1 MSWNLNDSLGMEKVE
16 KMERSILVKGESEGS
31 RRGTLEG
38 FSDSYTIFAG
48 FLFPRRNL
56 ISLSRAMCRIVIP
69 VH

>member
-38 FSDSYTIFAG
+38 FSDSYTISAG